1 MAADADL
8 DWSQMSHTPVTAG
21 AKPRVPK
28 PLRGVAWFVRDY
40 ASRHRHPGNR
50 ALHLVGVPLSPF
62 GTLYLLA
69 MGSLPLAAGSFAS
82 GYLLQWAGH
91 RLEGNE
97 VGEWILIKTIAG
109 KLR

>member
-1 MAADADL
+1 MAADAEP
-8 DWSQMSHTPVTAG
+8 DWSQMSHTPMTAA
-21 AKPRVPK
+21 AKPRLPK

-40 ASRHRHPGNR
+40 VSRHQRPGNR
-50 ALHLVGVPLSPF
+50 VLHLVGVPLSPF

-69 MGSLPLAAGSFAS
+69 TGSVALAAGSFVS

-91 RLEGNE
+91 RIEGNE
-97 VGEWILIKTIAG
+97 VGEWILLKTIAG

>member
-1 MAADADL
+1 MTDT
-8 DWSQMSHTPVTAG
+8 STAV
-21 AKPRVPK
+21 AVDPRLPK
-28 PLRGVAWFVRDY
+28 PLRGVVWFARDY
-40 ASRHRHPGNR
+40 AARHRHNGNR
-50 ALHLVGVPLSPF
+50 ALHSVGVPLSPF

-69 MGSLPLAAGSFAS
+69 AGAPGPALATFVA

-97 VGEWILIKTIAG
+97 VGEWILIKSIAG